1 MKYVRKL
8 TIVLTALLI
17 LALGANESLAANNPG
32 VLKTSEKKYYG
43 QTYGEWVVSYWQW
56 AMSIPIAS
64 NPWANDPDGS
74 FAANGQSGPVWFL
87 GGSLGDTVTRS
98 ITIPVD
104 KAIFVPVH
112 QWIFGAVA
120 FDCEPS
126 IPGVVCD
133 VPSLR
138 KAAADA
144 TKAVDSMEVLIDGVS
159 VNDLGDYRVKS
170 PSTFSVTVPEDNL
183 SSVPAGTHSP
193 QVADGYY
200 LLLSPLSAGS
210 HTISVH
216 VVSTLGYEYDNIYNL
231 TISP

>member
-1 MKYVRKL
+1 MGL
-8 TIVLTALLI
+8 LATAWL
-17 LALGANESLAANNPG
+17 LALGVSESLAANNPG
-32 VLKTSEKKYYG
+32 VLKPSQRQYYG

-56 AMSIPIAS
+56 AWSIPSAS

-87 GGSLGDTVTRS
+87 GGTLGDTVTRS
-98 ITIPVD
+98 ITIPAD
-104 KAIFVPVH
+104 KAIFVPVQ

-126 IPGVVCD
+126 NPGVVCD
-133 VPSLR
+133 VHSLR

-144 TKAVDSMEVLIDGVS
+144 TKAVDTMEVLIDGVS

-216 VVSTLGYEYDNIYNL
+216 VVSTLGFEYDNIYNL